1 MLEQYCLNYGYS
13 LETINKMR
21 ASYALHYYKD
31 GLLLSKIESIN
42 SFLLD
47 YGLTRDQ
54 VLQVTSNYI
63 SIYSFSVEYL
73 KDKLDYFLSL
83 GYSKKEIIKIIK
95 SLKQF
100 FSYKN
105 SSITTKINDL
115 IALGFKEQD
124 IKSIILLFPAVL
136 CLNIET
142 IKEKISIIESF
153 DYTHE
158 EVILMITKL
167 PAILG
172 YSIENIKDKIEFY
185 NSIGLHR
192 LPFVDPKQLMQ
203 SVKLSHVRFI
213 FFKNRGITIGGS
225 NYKILFYDQKYF
237 KSHYGKT
244 NKQLLE
250 ELEDKKEA
258 TL

>member
-54 VLQVTSNYI
+54 VLQVT
-63 SIYSFSVEYL
+63 
-73 KDKLDYFLSL
+73 
-83 GYSKKEIIKIIK
+83 
-95 SLKQF
+95 
-100 FSYKN
+100 
-105 SSITTKINDL
+105 TKINDL
-115 IALGFKEQD
+115 IALGFREQD

-142 IKEKISIIESF
+142 IKEKMSIIESF
-153 DYTHE
+153 GYTHE

-172 YSIENIKDKIEFY
+172 YSIENITEKIEFY

-213 FFKNRGITIGGS
+213 FFKNRGITIDGS

-250 ELEDKKEA
+250 ELEDKKEVA
-258 TL
+258 L

>member
-1 MLEQYCLNYGYS
+1 MLEKYCLNYGYS
-13 LETINKMR
+13 LETINEMR
-21 ASYALHYYKD
+21 TSYALQYYKEE
-31 GLLLSKIESIN
+31 LLLSKIESIN
-42 SFLLD
+42 SFLLE
-47 YGLTRDQ
+47 YGLTKEQ

-63 SIYSFSVEYL
+63 KIYSYRVEYL
-73 KDKLDYFLSL
+73 KDKLDYFISL

-95 SLKQF
+95 TLKQF

-105 SSITTKINDL
+105 SSIETKINDL
-115 IALGFKEQD
+115 ITLGFKEKD
-124 IKSIILLFPAVL
+124 IKNIILLFPSVL

-142 IKEKISIIESF
+142 IKEKMHIIESNG
-153 DYTHE
+153 YTHE
-158 EVILMITKL
+158 EVILMITNL

-172 YSIENIKDKIEFY
+172 YSIENIIEKIEFY

-192 LPFVDPKQLMQ
+192 LPLVDSKQLMQ
-203 SVKLSHVRFI
+203 SVKLSHARFI
-213 FFKNRGITIGGS
+213 FFKNRGITIDSS

-237 KSHYGKT
+237 KNHYKKT

-250 ELEDKKEA
+250 ELEERKEV

>member
-1 MLEQYCLNYGYS
+1 MLEQYCLEYGYS
-13 LETINKMR
+13 LDTINKMR
-21 ASYALHYYKD
+21 TSYALQYYKEE
-31 GLLLSKIESIN
+31 LLLSKIKSIN
-42 SFLLD
+42 SFLLE
-47 YGLTRDQ
+47 YGLTKDQ

-63 SIYSFSVEYL
+63 NIYSFKVEYL
-73 KDKLDYFLSL
+73 KDKLNYFLNL
-83 GYSKKEIIKIIK
+83 GYSKKEIIKIVK

-105 SSITTKINDL
+105 SSINTKINDL

-124 IKSIILLFPAVL
+124 VKNIILLFPAIL

-142 IKEKISIIESF
+142 IKEKMCIIESYG
-153 DYTHE
+153 YTHE
-158 EVILMITKL
+158 EVILMIIKL

-172 YSIENIKDKIEFY
+172 YSLENIKEKIEFY
-185 NSIGLHR
+185 NSIGLHKI
-192 LPFVDPKQLMQ
+192 PFVDPKQLMQ
-203 SVKLSHVRFI
+203 SVKLSYARFI
-213 FFKNRGITIGGS
+213 FFKSRGVTISSS

-237 KSHYGKT
+237 KSHYGIT

-250 ELEDKKEA
+250 GSEYKKEI